1 MTKIEPKS
9 NPNKKMSAREV
20 NIMQFSEPKI
30 EIQLYFGIRARK
42 YNMKHGFSLIEI
54 LVVIVILGVLA
65 GIGAP
70 KLMGFTEKTKEKADL
85 MKLYYLRDALNKALI
100 SSGEA
105 LYNSPYLS
113 KGDDSTNIK
122 NRDKLKQYLEKESG
136 VTLFVIEMKG
146 GASMNVQASHGSANN
161 SANMCDL
168 IGDAGTWYDALNEA
182 HFEGVADIVAF
193 RQQTGNNGGIKKDVE
208 KNGKS
213 HSTFTVKEDGSN
225 WRTYPNTPM
234 FMSRELNYGKA
245 AGLDKITSQGNNKT
259 NYRLTMS
266 VQWTGGKEGSHSVE
280 VALLPNGA
288 KMRNKSNGRGGAF
301 LTDNGVCFSTYGD
314 IGCADYKY

>member
-1 MTKIEPKS
+1 MIEV
-9 NPNKKMSAREV
+9 M
-20 NIMQFSEPKI
+20 
-30 EIQLYFGIRARK
+30 
-42 YNMKHGFSLIEI
+42 
-54 LVVIVILGVLA
+54 VVIVILGVLA
-65 GIGAP
+65 GIGVP
-70 KLMGFTEKTKEKADL
+70 KIMGTIEKTKEKADL
-85 MKLYYLRDALNKALI
+85 MKLFYLRDALNKAI
-100 SSGEA
+100 IANGDA
-105 LYNSPYLS
+105 LYNSAYLS
-113 KGDDSTNIK
+113 SGPDSTNQK
-122 NRDKLKQYLEKESG
+122 NRDKLKEYLEKESG

-168 IGDAGTWYDALNEA
+168 IGNEGTWYDALKEA

-193 RQQTGNNGGIKKDVE
+193 RKKTGNNNGIKNDVE

-225 WRTYPNTPM
+225 WRTYPNSPM

-266 VQWTGGKEGSHSVE
+266 FQWTGGREGSHSIE

-301 LTDNGVCFSTYGD
+301 LTDNGVCFSTYGN